1 MAGKFCQM
9 GAIKLLTVYIIK
21 KAVKRLYLLKVL
33 KSYNAPMEDLKA
45 FYTGVIRSVLEY
57 RAQIWNGNLT
67 FEQSNDIERLQKR
80 ALGIILPAGMSYD
93 HALRQSNL
101 KTLKEGRYVMCVDM
115 IKKMSNPGH
124 KFHHLLPMKVSQLRE
139 RERRTNGLEYYNY
152 AYAFRTKRF
161 SQSPIIYAI
170 LQYISTI

>member
-9 GAIKLLTVYIIK
+9 GAIKLLTAYIIK

-124 KFHHLLPMKVSQLRE
+124 KSPSSPNEGFSIKREGKEDKRLR
-139 RERRTNGLEYYNY
+139 
-152 AYAFRTKRF
+152 
-161 SQSPIIYAI
+161 I
-170 LQYISTI
+170 L